1 MKLYH
6 VTPKGNLHFQLA
18 DGRLAAVYPETG
30 YVRVSASM
38 NNFRRHEYKVKT
50 LARYNKVVEDKNP
63 GKVIM
68 WQINRRVPTTTKHS
82 VDRELFYENGGR
94 MYKYHHEVFYEYTS
108 NTCEIYPNQITKLMD
123 LLVAFEKKN
132 CVPSNMSAS
141 LYDRLADKFDN
152 ITVNK
157 WPC

>member
-1 MKLYH
+1 
-6 VTPKGNLHFQLA
+6 
-18 DGRLAAVYPETG
+18 
-30 YVRVSASM
+30 
-38 NNFRRHEYKVKT
+38 
-50 LARYNKVVEDKNP
+50 
-63 GKVIM
+63 M

-108 NTCEIYPNQITKLMD
+108 NTCETYPNQITKLMD

-132 CVPSNMSAS
+132 CISGGSIVLNGVRSMDAS
-141 LYDRLADKFDN
+141 LYNRLADKFDN
-152 ITVNK
+152 ITINK